1 MRIQKIVFIFATSKT
16 RNDITKNIMKFNI
29 HHISALTN
37 ILRSP
42 ESCGKLF
49 LQEQEWDIMYLKQ
62 WEYYKD
68 MLR

>member
-1 MRIQKIVFIFATSKT
+1 
-16 RNDITKNIMKFNI
+16 MKFNI
-29 HHISALTN
+29 HHISALAN

-42 ESCGKLF
+42 ESCDRLF
-49 LQEQEWDIMYLKQ
+49 LQEQTWDIMYLKQ